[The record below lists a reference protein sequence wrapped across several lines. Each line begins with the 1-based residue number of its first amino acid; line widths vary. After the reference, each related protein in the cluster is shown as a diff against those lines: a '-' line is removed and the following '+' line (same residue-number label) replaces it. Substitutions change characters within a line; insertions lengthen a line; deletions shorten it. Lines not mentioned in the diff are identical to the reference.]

1 MATSRGLEWDVVA
14 IGGWNGNLSTQK
26 AFDRSLFA
34 RSWDMTGLSCFSL
47 QEAMLDALEMNLF

>member
-1 MATSRGLEWDVVA
+1 MATSRSLEWDVLLLTE
-14 IGGWNGNLSTQK
+14 NGNLSTQK

-47 QEAMLDALEMNLF
+47 QEAMLDALEMNLC